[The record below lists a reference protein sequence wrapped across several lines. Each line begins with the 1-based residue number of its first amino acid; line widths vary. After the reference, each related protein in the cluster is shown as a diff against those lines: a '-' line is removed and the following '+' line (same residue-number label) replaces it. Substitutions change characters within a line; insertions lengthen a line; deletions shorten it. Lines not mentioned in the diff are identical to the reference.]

1 MKLDD
6 RDIKILNH
14 LLTDARQ
21 SARQLAHRLGVSTVT
36 MISRMKKLE
45 ENKIIKGYSVRLDH
59 ELLGYDITALIEIK
73 TRKGTMLEIEN
84 EIAKQDNVIAVY
96 DITGDADIVVIAKF
110 KNINSLSSFVKKLLE
125 ITNVENT
132 VTHIVLNTIK
142 EDERLLW
149 ENYPS
154 FKNIVM

>member
-142 EDERLLW
+142 EDERLL
-149 ENYPS
+149 Y
-154 FKNIVM
+154 